1 MTVIAVCSAKGAPG
15 TTTAALALTLAWP
28 LHGDRVLLVDADTAG
43 ADLASGYLQGA
54 PGPGAGAG
62 AVATARG
69 DLLDAVHSSAVALD
83 SSGSRL
89 LLTGPAPFPPARPG
103 APPAWSRLRELG
115 TGGGA
120 DRTVLVDVGRLPAGA
135 GADPALL
142 AAADLVV
149 LATGSSLRAVAA
161 ARPAA
166 TVLRA
171 AEPAHAS
178 QPRAWLLVVGER
190 RPYPADEVGA
200 SLGLPLLGSLAWD
213 PRAAA
218 VLSDGAPAGRWF
230 ARTALMR
237 SAAAVAARL
246 RGSAAQFEP
255 SPTPASDAEAPSP
268 ARAVLEAG
276 PVVRS

>member
-15 TTTAALALTLAWP
+15 TTTAALALALAWP
-28 LHGDRVLLVDADTAG
+28 LHGGRVLLVDADPAG

-69 DLLDAVHSSAVALD
+69 DLLDAVHSCAVALD

-89 LLTGPAPFPPARPG
+89 LLTGPAPFPQARPG
-103 APPAWSRLRELG
+103 TPPAWSRLRELDAV
-115 TGGGA
+115 GGA
-120 DRTVLVDVGRLPAGA
+120 DWTVLVDVGRLPAGA
-135 GADPALL
+135 DASLL

-149 LATGSSLRAVAA
+149 LVTGSSLRAVAA
-161 ARPAA
+161 ARPGAA
-166 TVLRA
+166 GLRA
-171 AEPAHAS
+171 AEPAGS
-178 QPRAWLLVVGER
+178 SSPRGWLLVVGER

-213 PRAAA
+213 PRAAS

-246 RGSAAQFEP
+246 HDGSALLLAP
-255 SPTPASDAEAPSP
+255 SPTPASGAPAPSP
-268 ARAVLEAG
+268 ARAVLDAG
-276 PVVRS
+276 PVVGS